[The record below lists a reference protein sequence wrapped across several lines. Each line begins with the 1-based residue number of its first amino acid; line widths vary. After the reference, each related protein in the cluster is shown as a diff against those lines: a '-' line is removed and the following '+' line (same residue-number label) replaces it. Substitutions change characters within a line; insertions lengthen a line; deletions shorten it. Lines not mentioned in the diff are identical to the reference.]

1 MKEPISPFILSPDTI
16 NLRELY
22 PDSFLLKDIYT
33 KTNFTERLGIIRLW
47 MTEGIPFA
55 FKEHPLLY
63 EEVRDFIAKGVNVH
77 TKDVTIVGSARI
89 GYSLSKD
96 EWGRPFNSNS
106 DFDFTIV
113 SNDLYKTAVNEFQ
126 GWVKDIEF
134 KRVLPKDVSEMSIW
148 LNNIQYLDEKIPT
161 GFIQIKFIPY
171 HINYP
176 TIKKSYDTIWL
187 LKKKLQFTQTAPRA
201 SDASI
206 RVYSNWKACI
216 NQLRINFNSALNL
229 WSK

>member
-1 MKEPISPFILSPDTI
+1 MRTPINPFILSPETSD
-16 NLRELY
+16 LKELY
-22 PDSFLLKDIYT
+22 PDSSSLKDIYT
-33 KTNFTERLGIIRLW
+33 KINFTERLGIIRLW
-47 MTEGIPFA
+47 MTEGIPYA

-63 EEVRDFIAKGVNVH
+63 EEIRDFIAKGVNVH

-96 EWGRPFNSNS
+96 EWGRLFNNKS

-113 SNDLYKTAVNEFQ
+113 SNDLYKTIVNEFQ
-126 GWVKDIEF
+126 KWVKDLEL
-134 KRVLPKDVSEMSIW
+134 KRISPKDFNEMSVW
-148 LNNIQYLDEKIPT
+148 LNNIKYLDKKIPT
-161 GFIQIKFIPY
+161 GFIQLKFIPY
-171 HINYP
+171 HPNYSSV
-176 TIKKSYDTIWL
+176 KKCYDTIWL
-187 LKKKLQFTQTAPRA
+187 LKKKLEFTHTAPRV

-206 RVYSNWKACI
+206 RIYSSWKACI

>member
-1 MKEPISPFILSPDTI
+1 MREPINAFVLTPDTI
-16 NLRELY
+16 NLKELY
-22 PDSFLLKDIYT
+22 PDSFFLKDIYAKT
-33 KTNFTERLGIIRLW
+33 KPAERLGIIRLW
-47 MTEGIPFA
+47 ITEGIPYA
-55 FKEHPLLY
+55 FREHPLLY
-63 EEVRDFIAKGVNVH
+63 EEIRDFIAKRVNVH
-77 TKDVTIVGSARI
+77 TKDITIVGSARI

-96 EWGRPFNSNS
+96 EWGRPFNINS

-113 SNDLYKTAVNEFQ
+113 SNDLYKKIVHEFQ
-126 GWVKDIEF
+126 RWVKDIEL
-134 KRVLPKDVSEMSIW
+134 KQVLPEDVREMGRW
-148 LNNIQYLDEKIPT
+148 LYNIQYLDEKILT
-161 GFIQIKFIPY
+161 GFIQMKLIPY

-176 TIKKSYDTIWL
+176 TVKKCHDTIWL
-187 LKKKLQFTQTAPRA
+187 LKKRLQSTQTAPRV